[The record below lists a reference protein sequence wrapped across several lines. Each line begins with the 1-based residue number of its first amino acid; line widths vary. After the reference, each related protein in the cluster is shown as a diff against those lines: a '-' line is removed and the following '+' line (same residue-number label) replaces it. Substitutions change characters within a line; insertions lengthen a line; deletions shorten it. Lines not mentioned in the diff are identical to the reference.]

1 MEISF
6 LPPLDRRDWYHRM
19 TREKRKVCVVIASRA
34 NYARIKSAMLA
45 IQEHPELELQLV
57 VAASALL
64 ERFGTAIKVIR
75 QDGFEPNATAYFVIE
90 GENPTTMA
98 KSTGLAT
105 IELAT
110 VFDQL
115 KPDVVLTVAD
125 RHETMATAVAAS
137 YMNICLAH
145 TQGGE
150 ITGSIDES
158 VRHAVTK
165 LAHIHFAATKEARE
179 RILRMGENPDSV
191 FLTGCPAVDLAALV
205 DKRIDFDP
213 FERYGGVGP
222 KFPLDGRFLLVVQHP
237 VTTEYGQGR
246 AQIQETLQAI
256 YDLRIPTIWLWPNV
270 DAGSDEISKGIRVFR
285 EHHTIEHIH
294 FFKNFSP
301 EDYIK
306 LLSNCAVI
314 VGNSSSG
321 IREAA
326 FLGVPAVNIGTRQQG
341 RQRGK
346 NVIDVPYDKESI
358 KWGVMRQ
365 LANGRFAPD
374 YTYGDGKAG
383 QRIAEI
389 LAVHRP
395 PIQKRFYVSP

>member
-1 MEISF
+1 
-6 LPPLDRRDWYHRM
+6 M